1 MMLSFSPSVFR
12 TGASHDVPFHVEP
25 AWRNSQR
32 IALRISISRWAA
44 RIRIADGE
52 QSVGLKNYGA
62 VLSLLVIVEAVE
74 KGKQRRGKK
83 PGLPL

>member
-1 MMLSFSPSVFR
+1 MFPSMSNQRGGTPSASPCAFQYP
-12 TGASHDVPFHVEP
+12 D
-25 AWRNSQR
+25 
-32 IALRISISRWAA
+32 WAA
-44 RIRIADGE
+44 RIRIADWE